1 MERGIKQPTE
11 IIFIHHY
18 TILCILSTLQEISK
32 TSTSIKLQLDNSYSQ
47 IVYSGF
53 GFDDRSITTLER
65 NRISHTCT
73 RTRPR
78 TGCMYS
84 EVKILA
90 IFFIGFLNCQI
101 LSIRPLRLS
110 FHSHCFLCYD

>member
-1 MERGIKQPTE
+1 MILTKYSSNLCHNYNTCQATYRDNIYLSLYNLIYHLNIARNTKNININQTPT
-11 IIFIHHY
+11 H
-18 TILCILSTLQEISK
+18 
-32 TSTSIKLQLDNSYSQ
+32 DNRYSQ

-53 GFDDRSITTLER
+53 SFDDRSITTLER

-90 IFFIGFLNCQI
+90 NSSFYWFSK
-101 LSIRPLRLS
+101 LSNS
-110 FHSHCFLCYD
+110 